1 MIKEVHHNRYFMG
14 SLPNGTDLIE
24 GFTDI
29 CEKEKIILGRVDAIG
44 AVQKARFG
52 YFNQQS
58 REYQFF
64 EKNSTLE
71 ILKCSGNI
79 SLNNDKPMV
88 HAHVIL
94 ADENGDAFGGHLA
107 KGTIVFACEFIIQAF
122 DNTVLFKRDF
132 DSTTGL
138 RLWKE
143 E

>member
-1 MIKEVHHNRYFMG
+1 MTKEVYHSRYIMG
-14 SLPNGTDLIE
+14 SFPKDTDLIE

-29 CEKEKIILGRVDAIG
+29 CEKEKILLGRVEAIG
-44 AVQKARFG
+44 AVQKACFG
-52 YFNQQS
+52 FYNQQR
-58 REYQFF
+58 REYQYT
-64 EKNSTLE
+64 EKNRTME

-79 SLNNDKPMV
+79 SLNNEKPMV

-94 ADENGDAFGGHLA
+94 ADENGDALGGHLA

-122 DNTVLFKRDF
+122 DNTASFKRDF